1 MEQLHLRDDEGQRGW
16 QETQARW
23 AMRYGV
29 PCTAPSGYYGRGTA
43 TYVRAKAE
51 DEGDK
56 EGGPAEEPRA
66 AGTL

>member
-1 MEQLHLRDDEGQRGW
+1 
-16 QETQARW
+16 
-23 AMRYGV
+23 MRYGV

-51 DEGDK
+51 NEGVCTGDK

-66 AGTL
+66 AGAL